1 MGSRKFAWSARALA
15 CLLVVTVTGL
25 AYAAPGGVAPVAVHS
40 APRLAL
46 TIGKSVI
53 LRSDADITRV
63 SVAQPEVADF
73 VLLSP
78 RQVYVTGRAPGVT
91 NLTLWD
97 KGDKIR
103 AVYDLDVAPD
113 ITRLKRMLHDVMP
126 GEPGIEV
133 MASQDSIALSG
144 TVRDAD
150 NLKKALAL
158 AEVYAPKKVLNL
170 MSVGGVQQV
179 MLEVRVAE
187 MAKSVVNRM
196 GINLN
201 AVGDGNFAYTLI
213 GSLSSVASGMFN
225 VDTVSNAYQYVTINS
240 SSSSD
245 GSSSSSSSTSA
256 PIQLAYRE
264 FSPSTNKATMTMN
277 QGTAVARWNTNWG
290 GAGNTA
296 MTAVL
301 DLLKENGLVKILAE
315 PNLVCLNGQSA
326 DFLAG
331 GEIPVPVSAGL
342 GTTSIEWKKFGVQL
356 NFTPTL
362 TGGDRINLKVSP
374 EVSNLD
380 YSRAITINGS
390 TVPAINTRQT
400 STTIELKNGQTF
412 AVAGLLSE
420 QSRNSMDKYPVLGD
434 IPVLGNLFKS
444 SQYQKDQ
451 TELVIL
457 ITAHLVKPLDK
468 KSVVLP
474 TDSAHDPDDL
484 EFFLGITRD
493 DTSKASAAPLVAGTA
508 SLDGDFGHAVPVAA
522 VGRQRSAQ

>member
-1 MGSRKFAWSARALA
+1 MASRRGRAWGARLLA
-15 CLLVVTVTGL
+15 CVLVVTVTGL
-25 AYAAPGGVAPVAVHS
+25 SFAAPVSVRS
-40 APRLAL
+40 APKLSL

-53 LRSDADITRV
+53 LQSDVDVSRV

-78 RQVYVTGRAPGVT
+78 RQIYVTGRAPGIT

-97 KGDKIR
+97 KGDKVR

-113 ITRLKRMLHDVMP
+113 VSRLKRMLHDVLP
-126 GEPGIEV
+126 GETGLEV

-144 TVRDAD
+144 TVRDSE

-170 MSVGGVQQV
+170 VSVGGVQQV

-213 GSLSSVASGMFN
+213 GSLTSVASGMFN
-225 VDTVSNAYQYVTINS
+225 VDTVSNTYKYVTMKATSASDS
-240 SSSSD
+240 SSSFE
-245 GSSSSSSSTSA
+245 SS

-264 FSPSTNKATMTMN
+264 FNPATNKATMTMN

-290 GAGNTA
+290 GTGNTA

-301 DLLKENGLVKILAE
+301 DMLKENGLVKILAE

-331 GEIPVPVSAGL
+331 GQIPVPVSAGL

-362 TGGDRINLKVSP
+362 VGGERINLKVSP

-390 TVPAINTRQT
+390 SIPAINTRQT

-412 AVAGLLSE
+412 AVAGMLNE
-420 QSRNSMDKYPVLGD
+420 QSRSTMDKYPMLGD

-444 SQYQKDQ
+444 TQYQKDQ

-468 KSVVLP
+468 KSMSLP
-474 TDSAHDPDDL
+474 TDTAHDPDDL
-484 EFFLGITRD
+484 EFFLGISRD
-493 DTSKASAAPLVAGTA
+493 DPAKAAAGGPIVAGSA
-508 SLDGDFGHAVPVAA
+508 SMDGDFGHAVPIAA
-522 VGRQRSAQ
+522 AGRPKVEQ